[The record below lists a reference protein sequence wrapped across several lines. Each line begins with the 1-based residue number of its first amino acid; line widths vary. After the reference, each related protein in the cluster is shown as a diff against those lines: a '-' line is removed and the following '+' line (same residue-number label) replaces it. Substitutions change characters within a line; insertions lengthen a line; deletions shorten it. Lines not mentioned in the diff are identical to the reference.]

1 MKSLIYFICLVFAVS
16 FGFSQS
22 NNSRKLI
29 VEKGVSKDL
38 AAFRKNQVKDVSY
51 NLFFSIPP
59 EKTEPILSNLD
70 LNLTLTDLSEPLHLD
85 FNEKEEN
92 IKSIQANGIQLPI
105 VHKNE
110 HISIAPENLKIGINT
125 ITISFIAG
133 DSSLNRNDEF
143 LYTLLV
149 PDRAS
154 TLFPCI
160 DQPDI
165 KATYKLAII
174 APKDWKVISA
184 SPINKQTSENNT
196 VKYEFAPSD
205 KMSTYLFSFVAG
217 KFNSATQNL
226 KTFQSTFLYRENN
239 LEKISESLDVIFN
252 QHEQAIT
259 FLENYTRCPFP
270 FQKLDF
276 AAIPSHQYGG
286 MEHVGAIQYQES
298 DLFLDSSAT
307 TSEKL
312 DRAKLIAHETAH
324 VWFGNWITMK
334 WFDDVWMK
342 EVFAN
347 FMADKMVN
355 PLFPEINHD
364 LEFLISHYPSAYSED
379 RTSGTNPI
387 LQNLENL
394 KNAGSLYG
402 NIIYDKA
409 PIMMRQL
416 ESSMGEKPFQKG
428 IQKYIEKYAN
438 NNADWNDLVTILDHQ
453 TAQDLRKWSAVWV
466 TQSGRPI
473 ISDNIEYDEL
483 NRIKSFIINQKA
495 EDGSE
500 NFWPQIFDIG
510 LVYTNEIKVIKVSLT
525 DKSVRLKNLIGM
537 PKPVAI
543 IYNYNGFGYGV
554 FPLEKNSLASFPSI
568 KNEVA
573 RVSSYINLY
582 ENVLNDNNSPILAIK
597 TCIEGIRLE
606 QNELIVNLLSG
617 QINSLFWKYLT
628 PKQQQENREKITE
641 VLYAR
646 LQENLPQN
654 IKKTLFGLF
663 SSLAYID
670 IDRERLYQIWSKE
683 IQIDNLKLNEDDY
696 TSIATDLII
705 FKHSKANEINAKTME
720 SISNPDRKK
729 RFQYL
734 QASLSD
740 DENERNAYMESL
752 KDEKN
757 RENES
762 WVLSAFRNIFHPLRQ
777 ESAEKYLKSTL
788 NLIEEIQRTGDIF
801 FPKAWIS
808 GSIGRYSS
816 ENAFQMVETFLKENP
831 NFSPILKKK
840 LMQATDGLYR
850 AQKIKKE
857 TE

>member
-1 MKSLIYFICLVFAVS
+1 MKSLTYFICLVFAVN
-16 FGFSQS
+16 FGFSQT
-22 NNSRKLI
+22 NNKPKLI
-29 VEKGVSKDL
+29 LEKGVSKDL
-38 AAFRKNQVKDVSY
+38 ANFRKHQIKDVFY
-51 NLFFSIPP
+51 NLLFSIPL
-59 EKTEPILSNLD
+59 EKSEPIPSNLD
-70 LNLTLTDLSEPLHLD
+70 LNLTLTDLSEPLYLD
-85 FNEKEEN
+85 FNERTEN

-125 ITISFIAG
+125 VTISFIAG
-133 DSSLNRNDEF
+133 DSSLNRNDDF

-154 TLFPCI
+154 TLFPCL
-160 DQPDI
+160 DQPDL
-165 KATYKLAII
+165 KANYSLTIS
-174 APKDWKVISA
+174 APKEWKVISA
-184 SPINKQTSENNT
+184 SPIDKQTSENDN
-196 VKYEFAPSD
+196 VKYEFVPSD

-226 KTFQSTFLYRENN
+226 KTFQSNFLYRENN
-239 LEKISESLDVIFN
+239 LEKISESIDVIFK
-252 QHEQAIT
+252 QHEQAIR
-259 FLENYTRCPFP
+259 FLEKYTLCPFP

-286 MEHVGAIQYQES
+286 MEHLGAIQYQES

-307 TSEKL
+307 SSEKL

-324 VWFGNWITMK
+324 MWFGNWVTMK

-379 RTSGTNPI
+379 RTAGTNPI
-387 LQNLENL
+387 QQNLENL

-416 ESSMGEKPFQKG
+416 ETSMGEKPFRKG
-428 IQKYIEKYAN
+428 IQKYIRKYAN
-438 NNADWNDLVTILDHQ
+438 NNANWNDLITILDHQ
-453 TAQDLRKWSAVWV
+453 TPLDLTSWSAVWV
-466 TQSGRPI
+466 KQSGRPI
-473 ISDNIEYDEL
+473 LTENIEFDTE
-483 NRIKSFIINQKA
+483 NRIKTFVINQKA

-500 NFWPQIFDIG
+500 NIWPQFFEIG
-510 LVYTNEIKVIKVSLT
+510 LVYPDSTKVVKVYMKNKSTYIKNVIGL
-525 DKSVRLKNLIGM
+525 
-537 PKPVAI
+537 PKPTTI
-543 IYNYNGFGYGV
+543 IYNYNGYGYGV
-554 FPLEKNSLASFPSI
+554 FPIYKNGLASYPSI

-573 RVSSYINLY
+573 RASSYGNLY
-582 ENVLNDNNSPILAIK
+582 ENTLTAKVPSIYAINAF
-597 TCIEGIRLE
+597 IEGIRAE

-705 FKHSKANEINAKTME
+705 FKHSKVNEINAKTME

-740 DENERNAYMESL
+740 DENVRNAYMESL

-816 ENAFQMVETFLKENP
+816 ENAFQMVERFLKENP
-831 NFSPILKKK
+831 NFSPILKNK

-850 AQKIKKE
+850 AQKIKRE